1 MLILYIAYLTSKF
14 YWEIYEMQMF
24 QKIIITIQFGDLLKN
39 MFIYIQ
45 FKDHL

>member
-1 MLILYIAYLTSKF
+1 
-14 YWEIYEMQMF
+14 MQMF

-39 MFIYIQ
+39 MSIYIQ